1 MVKIVFISMDKI
13 GKLQCSFLSKNY
25 NSSIKKS
32 KKFKRAVLSA
42 SMTLE
47 AAFVIP
53 LFVFFIV
60 IFIHVINF
68 ISFQNRVNEA
78 LYNLARA
85 LSKTEYTSEG
95 SANTGLALTL
105 LYGEL
110 NKTTVENAGIKGGI
124 LGISALQ
131 SEFNE
136 DMIHFEVNYYAGM
149 PFDFLK
155 ILGFPCVQKVS
166 VRKWIGNEDKGA
178 EGGSAGYE
186 GKKMVYIT
194 ETGTVFHVNSNCS
207 HLRLSIKTV
216 AKAQI
221 PELRNGSG
229 GRYDSCERCGG
240 AGTVLYITEYGDRYH
255 TDINCSG
262 LKRVVYTVLFE
273 TVSDRPACSRCGG

>member
-1 MVKIVFISMDKI
+1 MVKIVLISMDRI
-13 GKLQCSFLSKNY
+13 GKLQCSFLPNNK

-47 AAFVIP
+47 AAFIIP
-53 LFVFFIV
+53 LFVFFVV
-60 IFIHVINF
+60 IFVHVINF
-68 ISFQNRVNEA
+68 VNFQNRVNEA
-78 LYNLARA
+78 LYNSARV

-95 SANTGLALTL
+95 SANMGSALVL

-110 NKTTVENAGIKGGI
+110 NKKTVENAGVKGGI
-124 LGISALQ
+124 LGITALQ
-131 SEFNE
+131 SEFDG

-155 ILGFPCVQKVS
+155 ILGFPCTQKVS

-178 EGGSAGYE
+178 EGGSAGNE
-186 GKKMVYIT
+186 DKRMVYIT
-194 ETGTVFHVNSNCS
+194 ETGMVYHTDSNCT
-207 HLRLSIKTV
+207 HLRLSIKTA

-221 PELRNGSG
+221 SELRNNNG
-229 GRYDSCERCGG
+229 GKYDSCERCGG
-240 AGTVLYITEYGDRYH
+240 TGTILYITEYGDKYH

-262 LKRVVYTVLFE
+262 LKRVIYIVPYE
-273 TVSDRPACSRCGG
+273 QVSDRPACSRCGG